1 MVISFHVPQCEPFSH
16 LQSALWHGRRVRPP
30 CEHDGPLFH
39 AGHCHD
45 AWPLHRDG
53 GRHAYDVQMP
63 SYGDQLL
70 SSTCDILSVWGV
82 IPFITVSNVPAII
95 RLLAMELNTLMA
107 ISSLYSNYS
116 LSEGSETGRH
126 CPCGVAAASRRACS
140 IRPEI
145 RLIFLNCDAERART
159 TADSIDMKRFPVGVY
174 SAAACAS
181 WLTTDSAIL
190 VRASSVASSSSSV
203 SSSSE
208 TASSS
213 PNSSAHVRSVPY
225 REIS

>member
-16 LQSALWHGRRVRPP
+16 LQSALWHGQRVRPP
-30 CEHDGPLFH
+30 CAHDGPLFH

-95 RLLAMELNTLMA
+95 RLLRWSLNTLMA

-116 LSEGSETGRH
+116 LSEGSETGRGAPMPMW
-126 CPCGVAAASRRACS
+126 CCSSPASSLFHTSGDTLDLLELRC
-140 IRPEI
+140 
-145 RLIFLNCDAERART
+145 
-159 TADSIDMKRFPVGVY
+159 
-174 SAAACAS
+174 
-181 WLTTDSAIL
+181 
-190 VRASSVASSSSSV
+190 RASQD
-203 SSSSE
+203 
-208 TASSS
+208 
-213 PNSSAHVRSVPY
+213 NSRQH
-225 REIS
+225 

>member
-53 GRHAYDVQMP
+53 GRHAYDVQMH

-70 SSTCDILSVWGV
+70 SSTCDILLVWGV

-107 ISSLYSNYS
+107 ISSFIRTIRSRKS
-116 LSEGSETGRH
+116 LKQGAGRH

-140 IRPEI
+140 IRPQI
-145 RLIFLNCDAERART
+145 GLIFLNSDAERART
-159 TADSIDMKRFPVGVY
+159 TADSTIRPMV
-174 SAAACAS
+174 
-181 WLTTDSAIL
+181 
-190 VRASSVASSSSSV
+190 
-203 SSSSE
+203 
-208 TASSS
+208 
-213 PNSSAHVRSVPY
+213 
-225 REIS
+225 